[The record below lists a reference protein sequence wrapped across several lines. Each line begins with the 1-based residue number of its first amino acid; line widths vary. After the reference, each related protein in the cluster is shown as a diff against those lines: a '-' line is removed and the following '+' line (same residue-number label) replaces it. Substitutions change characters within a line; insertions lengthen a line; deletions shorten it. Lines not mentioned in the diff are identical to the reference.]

1 VVADMKP
8 SAICLVALS
17 LVTAACD
24 QKTDK
29 TAVGGPA
36 AAPDAPQGTRKGPL
50 DPAQAL
56 AQAAPD
62 GKLITHKLLDDKF
75 LEMASLP
82 LPDNWIVNHGKAF
95 ISGPGNVHVYMF
107 PLKTFMYSNDAMM
120 QQLSAQSGNKMR
132 PFVSIE
138 KIIQQD
144 LVPVAQKEGSKLVKQ
159 YDAPQIAASD
169 KSFSD
174 LLYKVAPMR
183 QVFHAKVT
191 EWTDKKGAPYMI
203 VVHASATDLGN
214 MVSWNYSCHALDAPK
229 ERYEDSKK
237 IVLNALA
244 NLRYNAQYVQA
255 YNQNEM
261 AKERASWAAHNQRM
275 QANKEAFEA
284 QQRTFREK
292 NDAINNAI
300 ASSYAERDAASDRM
314 HNRFLNYIKDEN
326 TVRNPADGQRHQVQ
340 TGANQYWMNGNGQY
354 VPSNN
359 PNYDPNRDPSLN
371 QQTWNETQME
381 E

>member
-1 VVADMKP
+1 MKS
-8 SAICLVALS
+8 SALCLVALS

-24 QKTDK
+24 QKT
-29 TAVGGPA
+29 AVSGQA
-36 AAPDAPQGTRKGPL
+36 AAPGAPQDSKKGPL
-50 DPAQAL
+50 EPAQAL
-56 AQAAPD
+56 AQAAPN

-95 ISGPGNVHVYMF
+95 MSGPGNVHVYMF

-120 QQLSAQSGNKMR
+120 QQLSAQSGNTMR

-138 KIIQQD
+138 KVIQQD
-144 LVPVAQKEGSKLVKQ
+144 LVPVAQKEGAKLVKQ

-174 LLYKVAPMR
+174 LLYKVGPMR

-191 EWTDKKGAPYMI
+191 EWTDKKGNPYMI
-203 VVHASATDLGN
+203 VVHVNATDLGN
-214 MVSWNYSCHALDAPK
+214 MVSWTYFSHALDAPK
-229 ERYEDSKK
+229 ERYEESKK

-244 NLRYNAQYVQA
+244 NVRYNAQYVQA

-261 AKERASWAAHNQRM
+261 AKERAGWAAHNQRM

-284 QQRTFREK
+284 QQRAFREK
-292 NDAINNAI
+292 NDAINSAI
-300 ASSYAERDAASDRM
+300 SSSYAERDAASDRM

-326 TVRNPADGQRHQVQ
+326 TVRNPADGKRHQVQ
-340 TGANQYWMNGNGQY
+340 TGAHQYWMNGNGQY
-354 VPSNN
+354 VPSND
-359 PNYDPNRDPSLN
+359 PNYDPNRDPALN
-371 QQTWNETQME
+371 PQTWNETQME